1 MSYEKSYFSD
11 KMDYSEFEQRQEDQ
25 LKIRNRDLLDDL
37 SLHAIAKKRLFEI
50 AEVRLSVC
58 VRALGRGGGGGLEW
72 GVGVLTCVCVLRAP
86 LPYRY
91 CCVLS

>member
-25 LKIRNRDLLDDL
+25 LKIRNRNLLDDL
-37 SLHAIAKKRLFEI
+37 SLHAMAKKRLLEI

-58 VRALGRGGGGGLEW
+58 V
-72 GVGVLTCVCVLRAP
+72 
-86 LPYRY
+86 
-91 CCVLS
+91 